1 MQTPDEMAR
10 VFERIRAAVVQEA
23 TRLSP
28 DYPAEKYAANQ
39 AKFKADLQEL
49 CSDARLRPDMAV
61 DDLWFHVWTKIR
73 YAGIRAAF
81 ASGEIDRLRPFFND
95 FRVLTSPEWYFDPN
109 RTAHGKAVREFLDR
123 SGRFAGISYSR
134 LEPKLRK
141 ILSAAAAFQVF
152 PDGVEPI
159 AALFG
164 DEYNEHSDEPLWQ
177 AHSRLAEL
185 VGYTTALHIMM
196 DIGFDCVKPDIW
208 LVRLMCR
215 LGWIES
221 VLPASS
227 YEGSIRK
234 TYQKPNVAVAVITCA
249 RQIAHAMHAWHPEA
263 PLREFDFVMVKY
275 GQKPGE
281 SGIVRSLH
289 DTWRPVQEIMK
300 WHPQSGLPLDR

>member
-123 SGRFAGISYSR
+123 SGRFAGI
-134 LEPKLRK
+134 
-141 ILSAAAAFQVF
+141 LSL
-152 PDGVEPI
+152 I
-159 AALFG
+159 
-164 DEYNEHSDEPLWQ
+164 
-177 AHSRLAEL
+177 
-185 VGYTTALHIMM
+185 HI
-196 DIGFDCVKPDIW
+196 
-208 LVRLMCR
+208 
-215 LGWIES
+215 
-221 VLPASS
+221 
-227 YEGSIRK
+227 
-234 TYQKPNVAVAVITCA
+234 
-249 RQIAHAMHAWHPEA
+249 
-263 PLREFDFVMVKY
+263 
-275 GQKPGE
+275 
-281 SGIVRSLH
+281 
-289 DTWRPVQEIMK
+289 
-300 WHPQSGLPLDR
+300 